1 MNIILVNPSD
11 LVIGDTIL
19 INGKMFTVGKDTVKT
34 SFFGTTVQGKRVE
47 GKVEKIL
54 FKKWFKG
61 EIVGLV
67 SQL

>member
-19 INGKMFTVGKDTVKT
+19 INNKMFTVGKDTVKT
-34 SFFGTTVQGKRVE
+34 SFFGTTIQGNRIE

-61 EIVGLV
+61 EVVALV
-67 SQL
+67 PQL